1 MDLDKILLDIGGLGK
16 YQIKRYALLCLV
28 LIFATFPTLSYVFT
42 ARDVDYRCYIDGCDL
57 PNTIPNYNASWV
69 QYSVPYKNGLP
80 SKCQRYQRTDTRC
93 NGWAFN
99 RNQTV
104 GCDRFVY
111 RNKDDSTI
119 ATDFNI
125 VCEENLWKLTIV
137 GSINN
142 IGFLLGLPLSGFIS
156 DRYGRK
162 TLMLFAILFSTIMGI
177 TKSLSPNYLFF
188 VTFEFLDMMLGAG
201 LYTAAYIL
209 GMELLVPEYRVMGST
224 IMSSAFALGEAL
236 IGVTAW
242 FVPWRIF
249 LRILYI
255 PGVLFV
261 SCYWLTDES
270 VRWMISND
278 RNEEAAC
285 ALKKIAAQNGRRL
298 DEAVVKR
305 LHLEGIGGPEHHHHT
320 DTFLEAL
327 RSPALLIRLANCSL
341 AWISCTFVY
350 YGLTM
355 HSVGISGNV
364 YVNFIAVSLIEIPA
378 YVLANVLLNKL
389 GRRATLAAS
398 FMTSGLA
405 CVGFV
410 FIPESDGTL
419 RLIVFLLGKFSATV
433 SYATIYL
440 YTTEMFPTSL
450 RHTFMST
457 CSMFGRIG
465 SIIAPQVPILAQ
477 ISQSLPLFLFA
488 SMAGTSGLL
497 SLFFP
502 ETLNV
507 KLPDTIVDAVNMGRQ
522 ENNNKMLK
530 A

>member
-1 MDLDKILLDIGGLGK
+1 
-16 YQIKRYALLCLV
+16 
-28 LIFATFPTLSYVFT
+28 
-42 ARDVDYRCYIDGCDL
+42 
-57 PNTIPNYNASWV
+57 
-69 QYSVPYKNGLP
+69 
-80 SKCQRYQRTDTRC
+80 
-93 NGWAFN
+93 
-99 RNQTV
+99 
-104 GCDRFVY
+104 
-111 RNKDDSTI
+111 
-119 ATDFNI
+119 
-125 VCEENLWKLTIV
+125 
-137 GSINN
+137 
-142 IGFLLGLPLSGFIS
+142 
-156 DRYGRK
+156 
-162 TLMLFAILFSTIMGI
+162 
-177 TKSLSPNYLFF
+177 
-188 VTFEFLDMMLGAG
+188 
-201 LYTAAYIL
+201 
-209 GMELLVPEYRVMGST
+209 MELLVPEYRVMGST

-410 FIPESDGTL
+410 FIPEC
-419 RLIVFLLGKFSATV
+419 I
-433 SYATIYL
+433 
-440 YTTEMFPTSL
+440 
-450 RHTFMST
+450 TFT
-457 CSMFGRIG
+457 
-465 SIIAPQVPILAQ
+465 P
-477 ISQSLPLFLFA
+477 
-488 SMAGTSGLL
+488 
-497 SLFFP
+497 
-502 ETLNV
+502 
-507 KLPDTIVDAVNMGRQ
+507 
-522 ENNNKMLK
+522 
-530 A
+530 